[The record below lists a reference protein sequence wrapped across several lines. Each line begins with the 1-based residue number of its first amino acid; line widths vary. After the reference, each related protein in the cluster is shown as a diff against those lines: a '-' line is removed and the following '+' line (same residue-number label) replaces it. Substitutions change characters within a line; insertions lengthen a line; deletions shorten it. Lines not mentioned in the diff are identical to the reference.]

1 MEPRDPNT
9 TDTSEGTPT
18 QRVGEGPR
26 VDPLQGPQEYPL
38 VEGMGLNP
46 ERGEVDPY
54 QQVKHDFV
62 VNTRSIKDILNL
74 PPEERPEVEITCVD
88 ERAIVSI
95 ADKDGNINIIHIN
108 TPGGGT
114 EFLED
119 EDIEHIIMKSN
130 GTIRINSHKLC
141 GWGEFVF
148 DQILNGKQQDVVEN
162 GESGREK
169 KLNGIMRVMA
179 SVMLAVDDRENVFF
193 EKYKQ
198 ELEVLNLA
206 DPTQFINRARQYVI
220 ARSNKEQQS
229 DPDHRFEALVLHA
242 FAHGKT
248 IKLATRFKSIHQK
261 MLAEYEMLSPE
272 EKEVAVKPPRVD
284 ERLLVSTNID
294 TLEAAPHSH
303 TAKNA
308 VINMTGDRVISKR
321 FQIDGEDAYFARVGT
336 TKAFDLTQLLF
347 NIMEG
352 SHSETNEDLHTIHI
366 FFDDEE
372 IKARMEEVLGK
383 LLEEKPDLRKIV
395 FHMIDEE
402 DIEAASPLPKAN

>member
-1 MEPRDPNT
+1 MEPDPNT
-9 TDTSEGTPT
+9 PNPSDGTPH
-18 QRVGEGPR
+18 QRVGEGPP
-26 VDPLQGPQEYPL
+26 VEPLLDTQGNPL
-38 VEGMGLNP
+38 AGEMGLNS

-54 QQVKHDFV
+54 QQVKHDFI

-95 ADKDGNINIIHIN
+95 TDKDGNIDIIHIN

-179 SVMLAVDDRENVFF
+179 SVMLAVDDSENVFF

-198 ELEVLNLA
+198 ELKELGVKGSL
-206 DPTQFINRARQYVI
+206 DFINRARQYVI
-220 ARSNKEQQS
+220 AKSNKEQHS
-229 DPDHRFEALVLHA
+229 DPDHRLEALVLQA

-248 IKLATRFKSIHQK
+248 IKLATRFKNIHQK
-261 MLAEYEMLSPE
+261 MLAEYEMLSLE
-272 EKEVAVKPPRVD
+272 EKEAAVKPPRVD
-284 ERLLVSTNID
+284 EKLLVSTNID

-308 VINMTGDRVISKR
+308 VINMTGDRVITKR

-352 SHSETNEDLHTIHI
+352 SHSETKEDLHTIHI

-372 IKARMEEVLGK
+372 IKAQMEAVLGR
-383 LLEEKPDLRKIV
+383 LLEEKQDFRKIV

-402 DIEAASPLPKAN
+402 DIEAASPLPRAN